1 MAGTGPGSQ
10 KRGGAGPLQDAATL
24 RSLIEQVPVTVYI
37 DRLDDISSNVYMSP
51 QLEVVL
57 GYSAEEWATDREHFL
72 KVVHPEDRDRVLAEH
87 RRTRETGDL
96 FSMEYRMVA
105 RDGSVRWFL
114 DQARVVRDEAG
125 QPVAHHGFL
134 LDITD
139 WKGLED
145 ALHRSEEEL
154 RREKQY
160 LESLREIS
168 PVAVVTLDLEERVTS
183 WNPAAEELFGFT
195 EAEALGAA
203 IEGLIL
209 RTKTLSDE
217 GASIMQEATA
227 EGAAHRITR
236 RMRKD
241 GSLVDVEMLVVPL
254 RSNGTTIGSYAI
266 YHDVSE
272 LHRQKQYYES
282 L

>member
-87 RRTRETGDL
+87 RRTRETGDM

-105 RDGSVRWFL
+105 RDGSVYWFL
-114 DQARVVRDEAG
+114 DEARVVRDDVG
-125 QPVAHHGFL
+125 RPVFHHGFI
-134 LDITD
+134 LDITER
-139 WKGLED
+139 KELAD

-154 RREKQY
+154 RREKQHV
-160 LESLREIS
+160 ESLLEIS
-168 PVAVVTLDLEERVTS
+168 P
-183 WNPAAEELFGFT
+183 
-195 EAEALGAA
+195 AA
-203 IEGLIL
+203 IV
-209 RTKTLSDE
+209 T
-217 GASIMQEATA
+217 
-227 EGAAHRITR
+227 
-236 RMRKD
+236 
-241 GSLVDVEMLVVPL
+241 
-254 RSNGTTIGSYAI
+254 
-266 YHDVSE
+266 
-272 LHRQKQYYES
+272 
-282 L
+282 